1 MIADLKADS
10 ARWEA
15 DAVRRTNQGHP
26 RGSYYH
32 HDYHMHDYHHVP
44 SSQGHNM
51 HPGSL
56 PPGSYAQSA
65 PIHEPRQSQPPGP
78 SPPPTYSAPPSSQ
91 PTYMDSYPPQSQYG
105 ASQTPPFSSPSYST
119 SSSYT
124 VPHSHSPFQAGQSP
138 YTPQTPPFTN
148 SAQPAV
154 SAEIPSS
161 YKYQNSG
168 YGFEGGGTGGGGGGW
183 NNAPRTYPGGGY
195 DSEQDYSPVTTGSGY
210 PATTVSDHRI
220 PPKPSMSGMNGMN
233 GMPGM
238 NGVPG
243 MPGLPPMSG
252 MDNRYPPEST
262 FADRNRQQP
271 PRDNRRPR

>member
-32 HDYHMHDYHHVP
+32 HDYHMHDYHHMP

-51 HPGSL
+51 HPASL
-56 PPGSYAQSA
+56 PQGSYAQQA

-78 SPPPTYSAPPSSQ
+78 SPPPSYSAPPSSQ
-91 PTYMDSYPPQSQYG
+91 PSYIDSYPPQSQYG
-105 ASQTPPFSSPSYST
+105 TTQTPPFSSPSYST

-148 SAQPAV
+148 AAQPAV
-154 SAEIPSS
+154 SADVPPS

-168 YGFEGGGTGGGGGGW
+168 YGFEGGGNGGGW

-195 DSEQDYSPVTTGSGY
+195 EPEQEYSPVTTGSGY
-210 PATTVSDHRI
+210 PATTTVSDHRI
-220 PPKPSMSGMNGMN
+220 PAKPSMSSMNGMN

-243 MPGLPPMSG
+243 MSGLPPMSG
-252 MDNRYPPEST
+252 MDGRYPPDST